1 MSDNACAAIG
11 FLYSSRTLQQ
21 LLLRRPRP
29 QVYCDMSTDLDAAA
43 LGATELSPGGYT
55 HYAIRGGKSTA
66 RYDQVP
72 RGADLTR
79 SCRFKPFG

>member
-1 MSDNACAAIG
+1 
-11 FLYSSRTLQQ
+11 
-21 LLLRRPRP
+21 
-29 QVYCDMSTDLDAAA
+29 MSTDLDAAA